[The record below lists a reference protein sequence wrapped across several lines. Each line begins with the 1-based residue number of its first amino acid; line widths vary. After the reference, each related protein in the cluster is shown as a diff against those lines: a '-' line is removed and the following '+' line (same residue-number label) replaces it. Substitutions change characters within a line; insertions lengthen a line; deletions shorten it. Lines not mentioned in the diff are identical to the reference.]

1 MIVAEEVTRV
11 YRMGKVEVR
20 ALKGVS
26 FTIADGEFVGIT
38 GASGSGKSTLLHILG
53 LLDRPTSGR
62 VLIGD
67 RDVQTLSDR
76 QQTLFRLNR
85 LGYVF
90 QDYALIPELTA
101 IENVIVTSLA
111 RGVSEKEYLKRGTEV
126 LREVGLGDR
135 INHRQSELSGGEQQR
150 VAIARAI
157 VGRPS
162 LILADEPTGALD
174 TTTSAEI
181 MRIFESLNRELGIT
195 VVFVTHDREVASHT
209 GRIVK
214 LRDGQ
219 VVSDEV
225 NSPTPIP
232 APVPVGQ
239 AGQRNESRSD
249 DVRQ

>member
-62 VLIGD
+62 VLING
-67 RDVQTLSDR
+67 RNVQKLSDR

-111 RGVSEKEYLKRGTEV
+111 RGVSEKEYLKRGAEV

-157 VGRPS
+157 VNKPS
-162 LILADEPTGALD
+162 ILLADEPCANLD
-174 TTTSAEI
+174 SETSKSILDLFKQLNEDLNQTI
-181 MRIFESLNRELGIT
+181 VMVSHEKWHERYFCRIIDLKDGLINSMREC
-195 VVFVTHDREVASHT
+195 DA
-209 GRIVK
+209 GR
-214 LRDGQ
+214 
-219 VVSDEV
+219 
-225 NSPTPIP
+225 
-232 APVPVGQ
+232 
-239 AGQRNESRSD
+239 
-249 DVRQ
+249 

>member
-111 RGVSEKEYLKRGTEV
+111 RGVPEKEYLKRGAEV

-157 VGRPS
+157 ANKPS
-162 LILADEPTGALD
+162 ILLADEPCANLD
-174 TTTSAEI
+174 SETSKSILDLFKQLNEDLHQTI
-181 MRIFESLNRELGIT
+181 VMVSHEKWHERYFCRIIDLKDGLINSMRECNVNR
-195 VVFVTHDREVASHT
+195 
-209 GRIVK
+209 
-214 LRDGQ
+214 
-219 VVSDEV
+219 
-225 NSPTPIP
+225 
-232 APVPVGQ
+232 
-239 AGQRNESRSD
+239 
-249 DVRQ
+249 